1 MKRKLLFIVP
11 SLRLAGAEKVVY
23 TLANSI
29 DRNSFE
35 VSLCCIMDKGMLL
48 GTHDYFPML
57 KESDIKIHFLKKRY
71 SKDILLLLELVAFIW
86 KERPDL
92 IHSHIAPIPLYAS
105 FSAWLNFIPCI
116 VTLHGMGKEKS
127 SFCDKAIRTFAK
139 FLVTVCKERKKKLIE
154 NGLDPQ
160 KIVTIYNGIKL
171 PEKEDVAI
179 SQEIRNAHKIAENDF
194 VYGCVANLHIYKNI
208 KLLIKSFG
216 RIYKSSSEPVKLI
229 LIGTGPELENLKK
242 MTRELNLEEKV
253 IFLGQRNDVLSI
265 LHIIDVF
272 VLPSNTEGLSIS
284 ILEAMASSKPVIAT
298 DVGGNK
304 EVVENNQTG
313 IIVPPEDEDALFEAM
328 KYLMENREVGHK
340 MGEAGRKRVED
351 HFSLDR
357 MVHEYEELY
366 EKCLNKKSGK
376 N

>member
-29 DRNSFE
+29 DHNSFE
-35 VSLCCIMDKGMLL
+35 VSLCCIIDKGILL
-48 GTHDYFPML
+48 GRHDYLPML
-57 KESDIKIHFLKKRY
+57 KEKDIKIHFLNKRY
-71 SKDILLLLELVAFIW
+71 SKDILLLLKLAVFIW

-105 FSAWLNFIPCI
+105 FSAWINFIPCV
-116 VTLHGMGKEKS
+116 VTLHGMGKAKAS
-127 SFCDKAIRTFAK
+127 LFDKALPIFAK

-160 KIVTIYNGIKL
+160 KIFTIYNGIKL
-171 PEKEDVAI
+171 SEKEDVVI
-179 SQEIRNAHKIAENDF
+179 SQEIRNASKIAENDF
-194 VYGCVANLHIYKNI
+194 IYGCVANLHVYKNI

-216 RIYKSSSEPVKLI
+216 RIYKSSSKSVKLI

-242 MTRELNLEEKV
+242 MTHELNLEEKV
-253 IFLGQRNDVLSI
+253 IFLGQRNDVLNI

-328 KYLMENREVGHK
+328 KYLIENKEVGHK
-340 MGEAGRKRVED
+340 MGEAGRKRVQD
-351 HFSLDR
+351 KFSLDR
-357 MVHEYEELY
+357 MVREYESVY
-366 EKCLNKKSGK
+366 EECFERKSK
-376 N
+376 R